1 MMMLKKL
8 IAVNYKLHKIVF
20 LYFLNMFK
28 KYKMIEDDYGFYIDL
43 DDNYDEKKNNVELD
57 IIDKYEKKYRERL
70 HFIEHNN
77 KWTFVDGLQCFWFII
92 QTIIYRYTHK
102 F

>member
-43 DDNYDEKKNNVELD
+43 DDNYDEKK
-57 IIDKYEKKYRERL
+57 YRERL